1 MTRVERLIGEKRQL
15 EAMLARTVLETLEA
29 CMEGRIPAKQAARIF
44 LKLYVEGPSEP
55 LEDIL
60 ATLILVD
67 EEPRYGAPTRE
78 ELEAI
83 AARLR
88 ALIET

>member
-1 MTRVERLIGEKRQL
+1 MTRVERLISEKRQL

-29 CMEGRIPAKQAARIF
+29 CMEGRIPAEQAARIF
-44 LKLYVEGPSEP
+44 LKLYVEGPPEP

-67 EEPRYGAPTRE
+67 EEPEYGAPTRE

-83 AARLR
+83 ATRLR
-88 ALIET
+88 ALVEM